1 MINLEQLLILLRNP
15 NEDLKENLSMYHEND
30 IAVALGELSKDERL
44 KVYKYLDFE
53 FLAEVFSYFDDAKP
67 YFDELD
73 EEKVADIIS
82 NMDVDDAIDALE
94 DLNEDDRS
102 EVQKLLD
109 TDIQE
114 EIEMIDSYEE
124 DEIGNLMTTNYNVVS
139 KSSSIKDVMRFVV
152 KNAAENTN
160 INIIYVVNDDQTYY
174 GAIHLRDLI
183 IARFDSDIE
192 DIIKTNYPVL
202 HAHDKID
209 DVLEELKD
217 YSLDYLPVLNEQNE
231 ILGIITNDDIIQ
243 VVDKELSE
251 DYSKLAGLT
260 EEITVNSSIFKSI
273 GKRIPWLLV
282 LLVFDLFVSSIIS
295 GFENLIAVFPLVAAF
310 QSLILDM
317 SGNAGTQS
325 LAVTILGLSDTK
337 LNARTIWRIVGKEV
351 RIGFLN
357 GLIAGSIAT
366 LVVGVFIYIFKLDS
380 VTIINKIGQ
389 EIHVHP
395 FVISGIIG
403 STLVFGMT
411 IASFIGCI
419 VPITFK
425 KIKIDPSTA
434 SGPFITS
441 LNDIITVFLY
451 FGIVMLFFLS
461 IKIL

>member
-1 MINLEQLLILLRNP
+1 MINLEQLLALLRNP
-15 NEDLKENLSMYHEND
+15 NNELRENLSIYHEND
-30 IAVALGELSKDERL
+30 IAEALGELTKDERL

-53 FLAEVFSYFDDAKP
+53 FLAEIFSYFDDAKP

-94 DLNEDDRS
+94 DMNEDDRS

-109 TDIQE
+109 SDIQE
-114 EIEMIDSYEE
+114 EIEMIGSYEE
-124 DEIGNLMTTNYNVVS
+124 DEVGNLMTTNYNAIN
-139 KSSSIKDVMRFVV
+139 KDSSIKDAMRFIV
-152 KNAAENTN
+152 KNAGENTN
-160 INIIYVVNDDQTYY
+160 INMIYCVNNDNSYY

-183 IARFDSDIE
+183 IARSDTILD

-202 HAHDKID
+202 HAHDKVE

-217 YSLDYLPVLNEQNE
+217 YSLDYIPVLDEKNQ

-260 EEITVNSSIFKSI
+260 EEITVNTSIFTSI
-273 GKRIPWLLV
+273 GKRIPWLLI

-295 GFENLIAVFPLVAAF
+295 GFESLIAIFPLVAAF

-337 LNARTIWRIVGKEV
+337 LNAKTIWKTVGKEV

-380 VTIINKIGQ
+380 VSIVNKNGI
-389 EIHVHP
+389 EIAVNP
-395 FVISGIIG
+395 FLISGIIG
-403 STLVFGMT
+403 TTLILGMS

-451 FGIVMLFFLS
+451 FGVVMILFF
-461 IKIL
+461 ILGIL